1 MKKLQKNIAKLIMT
15 AIFLT
20 AASTTI
26 FADQAVYLTQKQV
39 TDAMNALKPV
49 REAKQSVMH
58 YCDPCGKDDS
68 NRGKIEKPNTLNFKD
83 MGKRQWNLLLNGK
96 AIDLAYI
103 YIPNPDKNGKKW
115 KNLAKHL
122 GISVEGVDTYKN

>member
-1 MKKLQKNIAKLIMT
+1 
-15 AIFLT
+15 
-20 AASTTI
+20 
-26 FADQAVYLTQKQV
+26 
-39 TDAMNALKPV
+39 
-49 REAKQSVMH
+49 MH

-68 NRGKIEKPNTLNFKD
+68 NRGKTEKPSTLNFKN
-83 MGKRQWNLLLNGK
+83 MGKGQWNLLLNGK

-115 KNLAKHL
+115 KNLARHL

>member
-1 MKKLQKNIAKLIMT
+1 MA

-20 AASTTI
+20 AASANV
-26 FADQAVYLTQKQV
+26 FADQAQYLTQKQV
-39 TDAMNALKPV
+39 TDAMNTLKPV
-49 REAKQSVMH
+49 REAKQTIMH
-58 YCDPCGKDDS
+58 YCDPCGNDDTS
-68 NRGKIEKPNTLNFKD
+68 RGKIESINTLNFKD
-83 MGKRQWNLLLNGK
+83 MGKGQWNLLLNAK

-103 YIPNPDKNGKKW
+103 YFPNPDKNGKKW